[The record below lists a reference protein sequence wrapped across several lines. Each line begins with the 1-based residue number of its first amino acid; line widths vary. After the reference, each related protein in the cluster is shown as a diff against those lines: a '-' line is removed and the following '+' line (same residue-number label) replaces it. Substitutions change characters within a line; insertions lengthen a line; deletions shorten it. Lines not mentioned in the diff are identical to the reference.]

1 MIIRFFKRDNLWF
14 GLAIGLVLPVIIFY
28 LFEGINIYSSRE
40 LFDKPVIFAKS
51 TSQLIALF
59 FNVLVFRVYML
70 RWLLDNTG
78 RGILLATFIYAL
90 IFFYL
95 NKSYLF

>member
-14 GLAIGLVLPVIIFY
+14 GLAIGLILPVAVFY
-28 LFEGINIYSSRE
+28 LFEAINIYSSKE

-51 TSQLIALF
+51 TSHLIALF

-90 IFFYL
+90 TFFYL